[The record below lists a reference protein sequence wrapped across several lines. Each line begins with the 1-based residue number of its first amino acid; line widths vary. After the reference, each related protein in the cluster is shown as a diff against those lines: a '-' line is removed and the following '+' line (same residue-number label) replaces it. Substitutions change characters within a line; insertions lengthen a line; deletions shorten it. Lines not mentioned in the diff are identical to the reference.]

1 MAYVGLITK
10 NTIEQYLS
18 SLNIKEGKISYDQ
31 FKKFIEMI
39 DTVLVDESGNIL
51 DIDERDKAV
60 DLDSKSKPPSL
71 TKEPSTAKE
80 TPKPKAASKSK
91 PAPEKSES
99 KKKASPPNN
108 KTGDKPKRK

>member
-60 DLDSKSKPPSL
+60 DLDSKSKPPS
-71 TKEPSTAKE
+71 TAKE